1 MRPMHHELM
10 REVFAERQRLASRRG
25 VLGGTAKV
33 IGGGAIALAAAA
45 SPLTAGMQRVLAQA
59 EFADDVDVLNFA
71 LTLEHLE
78 AAFYRDGLEQF
89 TDEDFGQS
97 PFNEPISQFLAD
109 IRDHEIAHVDT
120 LTAVITDLGGDPVA
134 EAEYDFGYTDTLSFL
149 AVAQAL
155 ENTGVSA
162 YDGAAQFLTDPGLLT
177 AAGTI
182 VAVEA
187 RHAAYLNLLNGVLPF
202 PAPFETPL
210 TPAEV
215 LAIAG
220 PFIVGEAAPEA
231 TPVA

>member
-1 MRPMHHELM
+1 MRLMHHELM
-10 REVFAERQRLASRRG
+10 REVFAERQRLTSRRG

-45 SPLTAGMQRVLAQA
+45 TPGMRRVLAQA
-59 EFADDVDVLNFA
+59 EFADDIDVLNFA

-78 AAFYRDGLEQF
+78 NAFYREGLAQF
-89 TDEDFGQS
+89 TDEDFGES
-97 PFNEPISQFLAD
+97 PFNQPISQFLTD
-109 IRDHEIAHVDT
+109 IGDHEQAHVDT
-120 LTAVITDLGGDPVA
+120 LTSVITDLGGEPVA
-134 EAEYDFGYTDTLSFL
+134 EAEYDFGYTDGLSFL
-149 AVAQAL
+149 ATAQAL

-162 YDGAAQFLTDPGLLT
+162 YDGAAQFISDPALLT

-215 LAIAG
+215 LEIAG
-220 PFIVGEAAPEA
+220 PFIVGETAAEA